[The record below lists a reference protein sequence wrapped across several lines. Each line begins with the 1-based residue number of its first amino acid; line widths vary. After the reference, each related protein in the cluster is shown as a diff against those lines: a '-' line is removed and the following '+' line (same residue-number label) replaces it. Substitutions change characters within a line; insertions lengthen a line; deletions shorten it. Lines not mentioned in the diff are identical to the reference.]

1 MEGDIP
7 EETAVRRSDL
17 SVVFNE
23 LPLFKDLDYQFL
35 REIAQDSTWLSLPG
49 GATLFSAGDPADAL
63 YVVLSGCLGV
73 FSPAERRNRGFV
85 GRVAAGDT
93 VGEMGLISG
102 RPRNA
107 HVVALRD
114 TELARLPADSFNRL
128 FRQHP
133 EAILRIARLTVDRL
147 EFAQSRTRT
156 HSRAARTFT
165 LLPQSVEV
173 DVGGFAAELVK
184 ALTAFGRTEL
194 VWNVRA
200 GTHTSHWFH
209 RIESAND
216 YVVYVGEA
224 GVGRWS
230 SLCVR
235 QADTLL
241 LLARAES
248 PVGTWATLARP
259 HGAAMGLP
267 SPADVARPADLADPE
282 NRAPSAGSEVAANAV
297 LSATATAVAA
307 AAAPMPEAP
316 AAPAAPAVPMAPQHA
331 ELILIHDGEL
341 ARGAAA
347 RWLASVPPATP
358 HHHVTSKADVPRI
371 ARTLTGRGVGL
382 VLSGGGARGFAHIGI
397 VKALREANIP
407 IDLVGGTSMGA
418 ILGGGVSLCWSIDE
432 LTDRFRHSFVDSK
445 PLRDYTLPFVS
456 LVSGRKV
463 TRLLQRAFG
472 DVTIEDLPL
481 DFFCVSSNLSTGH
494 TEVHRRGELWRWLR
508 ASVAIPGV
516 LPPVVHKGEL
526 LVDGGTMNNL
536 PVDAMRDLGRGPVI
550 GCDVGADR
558 AFTTDTDEV
567 DVPLPW
573 QLMRW
578 MREKK
583 HRPNIFQILWRA
595 GMVNSN
601 AMTAAHREKTDLL
614 LQPPL
619 AQIDMLNWNGFD
631 RAIAAGYEYAV
642 RRLETL
648 PPDSVLLK
656 SVLTPDPDGL

>member
-23 LPLFKDLDYQFL
+23 LPLFKDLDYAFL
-35 REIAQDSTWLSLPG
+35 REIAQDSQWLSLPG

-73 FSPAERRNRGFV
+73 YSPAERRNRGFI
-85 GRVAAGDT
+85 GRVTAGDT

-147 EFAQSRTRT
+147 ESSQSRVRA
-156 HSRAARTFT
+156 HSHAARTFT

-184 ALTAFGRTEL
+184 ALSAFGRTEL

-209 RIESAND
+209 RIESANE
-216 YVVYVGEA
+216 YVVYVAEA
-224 GVGRWS
+224 NPGRWS

-241 LLARAES
+241 LLARADSEVR
-248 PVGTWATLARP
+248 PWATLLRP
-259 HGAAMGLP
+259 QAAAMASATPDSSAPSVNSSGAAD
-267 SPADVARPADLADPE
+267 PAPPAM
-282 NRAPSAGSEVAANAV
+282 S
-297 LSATATAVAA
+297 
-307 AAAPMPEAP
+307 
-316 AAPAAPAVPMAPQHA
+316 MAPQHA

-341 ARGAAA
+341 VRGAAA
-347 RWLASVPPATP
+347 RWLASVLPGTP
-358 HHHVTSKADVPRI
+358 HHHVTSKADVPRV
-371 ARTLTGRGVGL
+371 ARMLTGRGVGL

-397 VKALREANIP
+397 VQALREANIP

-418 ILGGGVSLCWSIDE
+418 ILGAGVSLCWTIDE
-432 LTDRFRHSFVDSK
+432 LKDRFRRSFVDAK

-494 TEVHRRGELWRWLR
+494 SEVHRRGELWRWLR

-558 AFTTDTDEV
+558 AFTTDTDDV

-619 AQIDMLNWNGFD
+619 ATIDMLNWNGFD

-648 PPDSVLLK
+648 PLDSPLRPLP
-656 SVLTPDPDGL
+656 TPTKNPQSPAAPPSAAPAE

>member
-1 MEGDIP
+1 MEGDFP
-7 EETAVRRSDL
+7 EETAIRRSDL

-23 LPLFKDLDYQFL
+23 LPLFKGLDYAFL
-35 REIAQDSTWLSLPG
+35 REIAQASQWLSLPG

-63 YVVLSGCLGV
+63 YIVLSGCLGV
-73 FSPAERRNRGFV
+73 FSPSERRNRGFV

-102 RPRNA
+102 RPRSAN
-107 HVVALRD
+107 VVALRD
-114 TELARLPADSFNRL
+114 TELARLSSESFNNL
-128 FRQHP
+128 FGQHP
-133 EAILRIARLTVDRL
+133 EAMLRIARLTVDRL
-147 EFAQSRTRT
+147 ESSQSR
-156 HSRAARTFT
+156 SRAGSHAARTFT

-184 ALTAFGRTEL
+184 ALSAFGRAEL

-209 RIESAND
+209 RIESANE
-216 YVVYVGEA
+216 YVVYVAEA
-224 GVGRWS
+224 NPGRWS

-235 QADTLL
+235 QADSLL

-248 PVGTWATLARP
+248 EAGAWPALARP
-259 HGAAMGLP
+259 H
-267 SPADVARPADLADPE
+267 E
-282 NRAPSAGSEVAANAV
+282 SA
-297 LSATATAVAA
+297 
-307 AAAPMPEAP
+307 
-316 AAPAAPAVPMAPQHA
+316 MAPQRA
-331 ELILIHDGEL
+331 ELVLLHDGEL
-341 ARGAAA
+341 VRGGAA
-347 RWLASVPPATP
+347 RWLAGLPAGTP
-358 HHHVTSKADVPRI
+358 HHHVTTKADT
-371 ARTLTGRGVGL
+371 ARVARMLTGRGVGL

-397 VKALREANIP
+397 VKALREAEIP

-418 ILGGGVSLCWSIDE
+418 ILGAGVSQCWSIEE
-432 LTDRFRHSFVDSK
+432 LTDQFRRSFVEAK

-481 DFFCVSSNLSTGH
+481 DFFCVSSNLTAGH
-494 TEVHRRGELWRWLR
+494 SEVHRRGELWRWLR

-516 LPPVVHKGEL
+516 LPPVVHQGEL

-536 PVDAMRDLGRGPVI
+536 PVDAMRELGRGPVI

-558 AFTTDTDEV
+558 AFTTDAAEV

-573 QLMRW
+573 QLLRW

-619 AQIDMLNWNGFD
+619 AQIDMLNWHAFD

-642 RRLETL
+642 RRLEKL
-648 PPDSVLLK
+648 PADSPLK
-656 SVLTPDPDGL
+656 PTGSPRFPAARPSSAPSA

>member
-7 EETAVRRSDL
+7 EETAIRRSDL
-17 SVVFNE
+17 GVVLNE
-23 LPLFKDLDYQFL
+23 LPLFNGLDYGFL
-35 REIAQDSTWLSLPG
+35 REIGLASQWLSLPG
-49 GATLFSAGDPADAL
+49 GATLFSAGDPSDAL

-73 FSPAERRNRGFV
+73 FAPAERRNRGFI

-114 TELARLPADSFNRL
+114 TELARLSSEDFNRL

-133 EAILRIARLTVDRL
+133 EGMLRIARLTVDRL
-147 EFAQSRTRT
+147 ELSQSRVRTRA
-156 HSRAARTFT
+156 HGARTFT
-165 LLPQSVEV
+165 ILPQRLEV
-173 DVGGFAAELVK
+173 DAGGFAAELVK
-184 ALTAFGRTEL
+184 ALSAFGRTEL
-194 VWNVRA
+194 VWDVRA
-200 GTHTSHWFH
+200 GSHTSHWFH

-224 GVGRWS
+224 NSGRWS

-235 QADTLL
+235 QADALL
-241 LLARAES
+241 LLARADSEPGAWAPLIRLQES
-248 PVGTWATLARP
+248 PMARQ
-259 HGAAMGLP
+259 
-267 SPADVARPADLADPE
+267 R
-282 NRAPSAGSEVAANAV
+282 
-297 LSATATAVAA
+297 
-307 AAAPMPEAP
+307 
-316 AAPAAPAVPMAPQHA
+316 A
-331 ELILIHDGEL
+331 ELILLHDGEL
-341 ARGAAA
+341 VRGAAA
-347 RWLASVPPATP
+347 RWLGTSDLAGIA
-358 HHHVTSKADVPRI
+358 HHHVTSKLDVPRI
-371 ARTLTGRGVGL
+371 ARMLTGRGVGL

-397 VKALREANIP
+397 VKALGEAGVP

-418 ILGGGVSLCWSIDE
+418 ILGAGVAGRWTIEE
-432 LTDRFRHSFVDSK
+432 LTERFRESFVDAK

-463 TRLLQRAFG
+463 TRLLRRAFG

-481 DFFCVSSNLSTGH
+481 DFFCVSSNLTTGH
-494 TEVHRRGELWRWLR
+494 SEVHRRGDLWRWLR
-508 ASVAIPGV
+508 ASIAIPGV
-516 LPPVVHKGEL
+516 LPPVVHKGEI

-536 PVDAMRDLGRGPVI
+536 PVDAMRELGRGPVI

-558 AFTTDTDEV
+558 AFTTDSDEV

-573 QLMRW
+573 QIMRW

-601 AMTAAHREKTDLL
+601 AVTAAHREKTDLL

-619 AQIDMLNWNGFD
+619 AQIDMLNWSGFE
-631 RAIAAGYEYAV
+631 RAIAAGYEYAA
-642 RRLETL
+642 RRLESL
-648 PPDSVLLK
+648 PLDSPLLN
-656 SVLTPDPDGL
+656 SRPPQG

>member
-23 LPLFKDLDYQFL
+23 LPLFKDLDYEFL
-35 REIAQDSTWLSLPG
+35 REIAQDSQWLSLPG

-85 GRVAAGDT
+85 GRVTAGDT

-114 TELARLPADSFNRL
+114 TELARLPAESFNRL

-147 EFAQSRTRT
+147 ESAQSRTRT
-156 HSRAARTFT
+156 HSHAARTFT

-184 ALTAFGRTEL
+184 ALSAFGRTEL

-209 RIESAND
+209 RIESANE
-216 YVVYVGEA
+216 YVVYVAEA
-224 GVGRWS
+224 NPGRWS

-241 LLARAES
+241 LLARADSEAR
-248 PVGTWATLARP
+248 PWATLVRP
-259 HGAAMGLP
+259 QGAAMASAMP
-267 SPADVARPADLADPE
+267 ARPARFEGSAPPAIV
-282 NRAPSAGSEVAANAV
+282 APSSDPTDPAQ
-297 LSATATAVAA
+297 SASPV
-307 AAAPMPEAP
+307 PP
-316 AAPAAPAVPMAPQHA
+316 AMPMAPQHA
-331 ELILIHDGEL
+331 ELVLIHDGEL
-341 ARGAAA
+341 VRGAAA
-347 RWLASVPPATP
+347 RWLASVLPGTP
-358 HHHVTSKADVPRI
+358 HHHVTSKADVPRV
-371 ARTLTGRGVGL
+371 ARMLTGRGVGL

-397 VKALREANIP
+397 VQALREANIP

-418 ILGGGVSLCWSIDE
+418 ILGAGVSLCWTIDE
-432 LTDRFRHSFVDSK
+432 LKDRFRRSFVDAK

-456 LVSGRKV
+456 LVSGHKV

-494 TEVHRRGELWRWLR
+494 SEVHRRGELWRWLR

-558 AFTTDTDEV
+558 AFTTDTDDV

-619 AQIDMLNWNGFD
+619 ATIDMLNWNGFD

-648 PPDSVLLK
+648 PLDSPLRPPP
-656 SVLTPDPDGL
+656 TPTKNPQSPAAHPSSAPAE

>member
-1 MEGDIP
+1 
-7 EETAVRRSDL
+7 
-17 SVVFNE
+17 
-23 LPLFKDLDYQFL
+23 
-35 REIAQDSTWLSLPG
+35 
-49 GATLFSAGDPADAL
+49 
-63 YVVLSGCLGV
+63 
-73 FSPAERRNRGFV
+73 
-85 GRVAAGDT
+85 
-93 VGEMGLISG
+93 
-102 RPRNA
+102 
-107 HVVALRD
+107 
-114 TELARLPADSFNRL
+114 
-128 FRQHP
+128 
-133 EAILRIARLTVDRL
+133 
-147 EFAQSRTRT
+147 
-156 HSRAARTFT
+156 
-165 LLPQSVEV
+165 
-173 DVGGFAAELVK
+173 
-184 ALTAFGRTEL
+184 
-194 VWNVRA
+194 
-200 GTHTSHWFH
+200 
-209 RIESAND
+209 
-216 YVVYVGEA
+216 
-224 GVGRWS
+224 
-230 SLCVR
+230 
-235 QADTLL
+235 
-241 LLARAES
+241 
-248 PVGTWATLARP
+248 
-259 HGAAMGLP
+259 
-267 SPADVARPADLADPE
+267 
-282 NRAPSAGSEVAANAV
+282 
-297 LSATATAVAA
+297 
-307 AAAPMPEAP
+307 
-316 AAPAAPAVPMAPQHA
+316 MAPQHA

-341 ARGAAA
+341 VRGAAA
-347 RWLASVPPATP
+347 RWLASVPPTTP
-358 HHHVTSKADVPRI
+358 HHHVTSKADVPRV
-371 ARTLTGRGVGL
+371 ARMLTGRGVGL

-418 ILGGGVSLCWSIDE
+418 ILGAGVSLCWTVDE
-432 LTDRFRHSFVDSK
+432 LKDRFRSSFVDAK

-494 TEVHRRGELWRWLR
+494 SEVHRRGELWRWLR

-558 AFTTDTDEV
+558 AFTTDTDDV

-648 PPDSVLLK
+648 PADSVLLK
-656 SVLTPDPDGL
+656 SVVASDPDAS

>member
-1 MEGDIP
+1 MEGDLP
-7 EETAVRRSDL
+7 EETAIRRSDL

-23 LPLFKDLDYQFL
+23 LPLFKGIDYAFL
-35 REIAQDSTWLSLPG
+35 REIAQASEWLSLPG

-63 YVVLSGCLGV
+63 YIVLSGCLGV
-73 FSPAERRNRGFV
+73 FSPAERRNRGLV
-85 GRVAAGDT
+85 GRVAAGGT

-102 RPRNA
+102 RPRTA

-114 TELARLPADSFNRL
+114 TELARLSSESFNRI

-133 EAILRIARLTVDRL
+133 EAMLRIARLTVDRL
-147 EFAQSRTRT
+147 ESSQSRVRA
-156 HSRAARTFT
+156 HSYAARTFT

-184 ALTAFGRTEL
+184 ALSVFGRTEL

-200 GTHTSHWFH
+200 GAHTSHWFH
-209 RIESAND
+209 RIESANE
-216 YVVYVGEA
+216 YVVYVAEA
-224 GVGRWS
+224 NSGRWS

-235 QADTLL
+235 QADALL
-241 LLARAES
+241 LLARAEGEAGVW
-248 PVGTWATLARP
+248 PALARTHASASMP
-259 HGAAMGLP
+259 AGPAGLGGASAAHGEPAVGAGAAAGFGVP
-267 SPADVARPADLADPE
+267 SGAPGSPATVR
-282 NRAPSAGSEVAANAV
+282 
-297 LSATATAVAA
+297 
-307 AAAPMPEAP
+307 
-316 AAPAAPAVPMAPQHA
+316 HA
-331 ELILIHDGEL
+331 ELILLHDGPL
-341 ARGAAA
+341 ARGAAT
-347 RWLASVPPATP
+347 RWLATLPPGTP
-358 HHHVTSKADVPRI
+358 HHHVTGKADVPRV
-371 ARTLTGRGVGL
+371 ARILTGRGVGL

-418 ILGGGVSLCWSIDE
+418 ILGAGVSLCWTIDE
-432 LTDRFRHSFVDSK
+432 LTDRFRESFVDGK

-494 TEVHRRGELWRWLR
+494 SEVHRRGELWRWLR

-558 AFTTDTDEV
+558 AFTTDTDDV

-619 AQIDMLNWNGFD
+619 AQIDMLNWRGFD

-642 RRLETL
+642 RRLEKL
-648 PPDSVLLK
+648 PADSPLRQ
-656 SVLTPDPDGL
+656 GGERG

>member
-1 MEGDIP
+1 VEGDAP

-23 LPLFKDLDYQFL
+23 LPLFKDLDYAFL
-35 REIAQDSTWLSLPG
+35 REIGQASEWLSLPG

-73 FSPAERRNRGFV
+73 FSPVERRNRGFV

-102 RPRNA
+102 RPRTA
-107 HVVALRD
+107 HIVALRD
-114 TELARLPADSFNRL
+114 TELARLSSEAFNRL
-128 FRQHP
+128 FRQNP
-133 EAILRIARLTVDRL
+133 EAMLRIARLTVDRL
-147 EFAQSRTRT
+147 ESSQSRMRPRT
-156 HSRAARTFT
+156 HAARTFT

-173 DVGGFAAELVK
+173 DIGGFAAEFVK
-184 ALTAFGRTEL
+184 ALSALGRTEL

-200 GTHTSHWFH
+200 GSHTSHWFH
-209 RIESAND
+209 RIESANE

-224 GVGRWS
+224 NSGGWS

-235 QADTLL
+235 QADALL

-248 PVGTWATLARP
+248 EA
-259 HGAAMGLP
+259 GAW
-267 SPADVARPADLADPE
+267 PALVRSQE
-282 NRAPSAGSEVAANAV
+282 SA
-297 LSATATAVAA
+297 
-307 AAAPMPEAP
+307 
-316 AAPAAPAVPMAPQHA
+316 MAPQRA
-331 ELILIHDGEL
+331 ELVLIHDETL
-341 ARGAAA
+341 VRGAAA
-347 RWLASVPPATP
+347 RWLTSLPGVP
-358 HHHVTSKADVPRI
+358 HHHVTGKPDV
-371 ARTLTGRGVGL
+371 ARVARMLTGRGVGL

-397 VKALREANIP
+397 VKALREAQIP

-418 ILGGGVSLCWSIDE
+418 ILGAGVSLCWSIEE
-432 LTDRFRHSFVDSK
+432 LTERFRRSFVDGK

-456 LVSGRKV
+456 LVSGHKV
-463 TRLLQRAFG
+463 TRLLQHAFG

-481 DFFCVSSNLSTGH
+481 DFFCVSSNLTTGH
-494 TEVHRRGELWRWLR
+494 SEVHRRGELWRWLR

-516 LPPVVHKGEL
+516 LPPVVHKGEI

-558 AFTTDTDEV
+558 AFTTDMDDV

-573 QLMRW
+573 QLLRW

-583 HRPNIFQILWRA
+583 HHPNIFQILWRA

-601 AMTAAHREKTDLL
+601 AVTAAHREKTDLL

-642 RRLETL
+642 RRLQAL
-648 PPDSVLLK
+648 PAESVLRA
-656 SVLTPDPDGL
+656 SVVSQV